1 MTRLYEALTR
11 RSRQARESGGVNW
24 SGLAA
29 VEAEAA
35 RAGLPAAEAP
45 SADGSSFGNTI
56 TAAVSARARLL
67 PSATDPMLVEHYRR
81 LRTKILQQREARAVG
96 TLMVASAGPQ
106 EGKTL
111 TTLNLALSFALLPS
125 FRVLVVEGDLR
136 KGNIGEWLGVEPGL
150 RGFGNLI
157 EGSATLAEAVSK
169 AEGIPLHFMIQGNSP
184 IPPAE
189 LLNAPDLSRHFHEMA
204 ARFDLVLVDSPP
216 VNLFTDAQ
224 LLAAHADAVLVVARA
239 FSTRAQA
246 FERAVQE
253 LGPAKVIGAVLN
265 AASMP
270 HSRRYGYEHYY
281 RETA

>member
-11 RSRQARESGGVNW
+11 RSRSAREFGGVNW

-29 VEAEAA
+29 VEEATRTTPPA
-35 RAGLPAAEAP
+35 PETPAAGA
-45 SADGSSFGNTI
+45 SSFGNTVVVS
-56 TAAVSARARLL
+56 VSARARLL

-81 LRTKILQQREARAVG
+81 LRTKILQQREARPVR
-96 TLMVASAGPQ
+96 TLMVTSASPQ

-111 TTLNLALSFALLPS
+111 TTLNLALSFALLPA

-136 KGNIGEWLGVEPGL
+136 KGTIGEWLGVELGL

-157 EGSATLAEAVSK
+157 EGSATLAEAV
-169 AEGIPLHFMIQGNSP
+169 ARADGIPLHFMMRGNSP
-184 IPPAE
+184 VSPAE
-189 LLNAPDLSRHFHEMA
+189 LLNSPGLRHHFHEMA

-224 LLAAHADAVLVVARA
+224 LLAAHADAVLVVVRA

-253 LGPAKVIGAVLN
+253 LGQAKVIGAVLN
-265 AASMP
+265 AGTVQ
-270 HSRRYGYEHYY
+270 HSGRYY
-281 RETA
+281 RETP

>member
-11 RSRQARESGGVNW
+11 QRRRAGESGGVNW
-24 SGLAA
+24 SELAA
-29 VEAEAA
+29 VEAEA
-35 RAGLPAAEAP
+35 PA
-45 SADGSSFGNTI
+45 ADGSSFGNTI
-56 TAAVSARARLL
+56 VAAVSARARLL
-67 PSATDPMLVEHYRR
+67 PSATNPMVVEHYRR
-81 LRTKILQQREARAVG
+81 LRTKILQQREARTIR
-96 TLMVASAGPQ
+96 TLMVTSASPQ

-136 KGNIGEWLGVEPGL
+136 KGMIGGWLGVEPGL

-157 EGSATLAEAVSK
+157 EGSATLAEVVAK
-169 AEGIPLHFMIQGNSP
+169 ADGIPLHFMLRGNSL
-184 IPPAE
+184 ISPAE
-189 LLNAPDLSRHFHEMA
+189 LLNAPGLDRHFHEMA

-246 FERAVQE
+246 LERAVQE

-265 AASMP
+265 AGSVQ
-270 HSRRYGYEHYY
+270 HSRRYY
-281 RETA
+281 RETS

>member
-11 RSRQARESGGVNW
+11 RSRRAGESGANW
-24 SGLAA
+24 SELAA
-29 VEAEAA
+29 VEPEAA
-35 RAGLPAAEAP
+35 RDGLPAVEAP
-45 SADGSSFGNTI
+45 VADGLSFGNRVV
-56 TAAVSARARLL
+56 AAVSARARLL

-81 LRTKILQQREARAVG
+81 LRTKILQQREARLVR
-96 TLMVASAGPQ
+96 TLLVASAGPQ

-136 KGNIGEWLGVEPGL
+136 KGTICEWLRVDPAP

-169 AEGIPLHFMIQGNSP
+169 ADDIPLHFMMRGNSP
-184 IPPAE
+184 ISPAE
-189 LLNAPDLSRHFHEMA
+189 LLNTPGLQRHFHEMA

-224 LLAAHADAVLVVARA
+224 LLAAHTDAVLLVARA

-246 FERAVQE
+246 LERAVQE

-265 AASMP
+265 AGSVQD
-270 HSRRYGYEHYY
+270 SRCYSYEHYY

>member
-1 MTRLYEALTR
+1 MTRLYEALTQ
-11 RSRQARESGGVNW
+11 RSRSAGESGGVNW

-35 RAGLPAAEAP
+35 RATPPNAEP
-45 SADGSSFGNTI
+45 SAADGSPFGNTVV
-56 TAAVSARARLL
+56 AAVSARARLL

-81 LRTKILQQREARAVG
+81 LRTKILQQRETRPLR
-96 TLMVASAGPQ
+96 TLMVTSASPQ
-106 EGKTL
+106 EGKTV

-136 KGNIGEWLGVEPGL
+136 TGTIGEWLGVEPGL
-150 RGFGNLI
+150 CGFGNLI

-169 AEGIPLHFMIQGNSP
+169 ADGIPLHFMMQGNSP
-184 IPPAE
+184 ISPAE
-189 LLNAPDLSRHFHEMA
+189 LLNAPGLRHHFQEMA
-204 ARFDLVLVDSPP
+204 AHFDLVLVDSPP
-216 VNLFTDAQ
+216 INLFTEAQ
-224 LLAAHADAVLVVARA
+224 LLAAHVDAVLVVARA
-239 FSTRAQA
+239 FSTRVQA

-265 AASMP
+265 AGSVP
-270 HSRRYGYEHYY
+270 HCRRYH

>member
-11 RSRQARESGGVNW
+11 RSRRAGEFGVVNW

-29 VEAEAA
+29 AEEAA
-35 RAGLPAAEAP
+35 RATPSAAEAP
-45 SADGSSFGNTI
+45 ADGSSFGNRVV
-56 TAAVSARARLL
+56 AAVCAHARLL
-67 PSATDPMLVEHYRR
+67 PSATNPMLVEHYRR
-81 LRTKILQQREARAVG
+81 LRTKILQQREARPLR
-96 TLMVASAGPQ
+96 TLMVTSASPR

-136 KGNIGEWLGVEPGL
+136 KGTIGEWFGVEPGL
-150 RGFGNLI
+150 RGLGNLI

-169 AEGIPLHFMIQGNSP
+169 ADSIPLHFMMRGNSP
-184 IPPAE
+184 ISPAE
-189 LLNAPDLSRHFHEMA
+189 LLNAPGLRGHFHEMA
-204 ARFDLVLVDSPP
+204 EHFDLVLVDSPP

-239 FSTRAQA
+239 FSTRALA

-265 AASMP
+265 AGTVQ
-270 HSRRYGYEHYY
+270 HSGRYY
-281 RETA
+281 RETP

>member
-11 RSRQARESGGVNW
+11 RSRRAGESGANW
-24 SGLAA
+24 SELAA

-35 RAGLPAAEAP
+35 RDGLPAVEAP
-45 SADGSSFGNTI
+45 VADGLSFGNRVV
-56 TAAVSARARLL
+56 AAVSARARLL

-81 LRTKILQQREARAVG
+81 LRTKILQQRETRPIR
-96 TLMVASAGPQ
+96 TLMVTSAGPQ

-136 KGNIGEWLGVEPGL
+136 KGTIGEWLGVEPGL

-157 EGSATLAEAVSK
+157 EDSATLAETVLK
-169 AEGIPLHFMIQGNSP
+169 ADGIPLHFMMQGNSP
-184 IPPAE
+184 ISPAE
-189 LLNAPDLSRHFHEMA
+189 LLNASGLRRHFDEMA

-239 FSTRAQA
+239 FSTRMQA
-246 FERAVQE
+246 LERAVEE

-265 AASMP
+265 AGSVP
-270 HSRRYGYEHYY
+270 HSRRYY

>member
-11 RSRQARESGGVNW
+11 RSRSAEECGGVNW

-29 VEAEAA
+29 VEEAA
-35 RAGLPAAEAP
+35 RA
-45 SADGSSFGNTI
+45 ADGSFFGNTVV
-56 TAAVSARARLL
+56 AAVSARARLL

-81 LRTKILQQREARAVG
+81 VRTKILQQREARPLR
-96 TLMVASAGPQ
+96 TLMVASASPQ

-111 TTLNLALSFALLPS
+111 TTLNLALSFALLPA

-136 KGNIGEWLGVEPGL
+136 KGTIGEWLGVEPGL

-157 EGSATLAEAVSK
+157 EGSATLAEAVVK
-169 AEGIPLHFMIQGNSP
+169 ADGIPLHFMMRGNSP
-184 IPPAE
+184 ISPAE
-189 LLNAPDLSRHFHEMA
+189 LLNAPGLHRHFHEMA

-224 LLAAHADAVLVVARA
+224 LIAAHADAVLLVARA

-246 FERAVQE
+246 FERVVQE

-265 AASMP
+265 AGSVP
-270 HSRRYGYEHYY
+270 HPRRYY